1 MMWQGDEI
9 HRNGEESNS
18 SLSAG
23 QLTSMASR
31 RSSMGNHNGR
41 GRGESGRIGSLI
53 ASTFS
58 KIQDSLRDETAAV
71 ATSDKER
78 QVDDNNTFMGQKWK
92 EAEDYNHEKGRRER
106 LTARSMSMSHASTVV
121 VAKAD
126 EWASPPCSPPHL
138 HQSDQEMQHQNG
150 GQHFVHKSYSHAVL
164 RESSRSQRRRRSTI
178 QHITL
183 PSIEAPDGMEGQEY
197 EVDTAGGPRDAG
209 SSSTAGSWKT
219 RGLHRRSSSGGVDKW
234 HRNNS
239 MNLMNLKSVS
249 HDEIE
254 VDAAGSY
261 TYHNSS
267 LTSSASPNA
276 SARRGWGMSGGGG
289 GSSGGTASG
298 AGSSILRRSGSFGD
312 MTQELTRRWE
322 ATQNS
327 LDDEINQSGHA
338 SADDADG
345 LLLRGGLELGK
356 MNPGESKQ
364 HHQPRRGK
372 RPAAARRNSMF

>member
-1 MMWQGDEI
+1 MMWQDDEI
-9 HRNGEESNS
+9 HRNGEELDS
-18 SLSAG
+18 SLSAS
-23 QLTSMASR
+23 QLTSMAGK
-31 RSSMGNHNGR
+31 RSSIGNQNGR
-41 GRGESGRIGSLI
+41 GRRESGRIGSLI

-58 KIQDSLRDETAAV
+58 NIQNSLREETAAV
-71 ATSDKER
+71 ATGTSDKEG
-78 QVDDNNTFMGQKWK
+78 QVDDNNNFMGQKWK
-92 EAEDYNHEKGRRER
+92 EAEDYNRGKRGRER
-106 LTARSMSMSHASTVV
+106 LAARSMSMSHASTVV

-126 EWASPPCSPPHL
+126 EWASPPHHL
-138 HQSDQEMQHQNG
+138 HQSDQEMQQ
-150 GQHFVHKSYSHAVL
+150 QQQQFVHKSYSHAVL

-183 PSIEAPDGMEGQEY
+183 PSIEAPDGVEGREY

-209 SSSTAGSWKT
+209 SSSTASWKA

-239 MNLMNLKSVS
+239 MNLMNLKSAN

-254 VDAAGSY
+254 VGGSGSY

-276 SARRGWGMSGGGG
+276 SDRRGWGMPVGGG
-289 GSSGGTASG
+289 GSSGGTCTATRTCSG
-298 AGSSILRRSGSFGD
+298 AGSSTLRPSGSFGD
-312 MTQELTRRWE
+312 MTDELSRRWE

-327 LDDEINQSGHA
+327 LDDEIHNTQ
-338 SADDADG
+338 
-345 LLLRGGLELGK
+345 GLELGDVK
-356 MNPGESKQ
+356 PGESTVKK

-372 RPAAARRNSMF
+372 RPVAARRNSMF

>member
-1 MMWQGDEI
+1 MWQDDEI
-9 HRNGEESNS
+9 RGNGEESNC
-18 SLSAG
+18 SLSAS
-23 QLTSMASR
+23 QLTSVAG
-31 RSSMGNHNGR
+31 RSSSIGNRNQNGR

-58 KIQDSLRDETAAV
+58 KIQDSLREETEAV
-71 ATSDKER
+71 ATIDKEG
-78 QVDDNNTFMGQKWK
+78 QVNDNNTFMGQKWK

-106 LTARSMSMSHASTVV
+106 LAARSMSMSHASTVV
-121 VAKAD
+121 VARAD
-126 EWASPPCSPPHL
+126 EWASPHHHL
-138 HQSDQEMQHQNG
+138 HQSDQEMQHQDG
-150 GQHFVHKSYSHAVL
+150 GQQFVHKSYSHAVL

-197 EVDTAGGPRDAG
+197 EIDTAGGPRDAG
-209 SSSTAGSWKT
+209 SSGTTSWKA

-239 MNLMNLKSVS
+239 MNLMNLKSAS
-249 HDEIE
+249 RDEIE
-254 VDAAGSY
+254 VGAFGSY
-261 TYHNSS
+261 TFHNSS

-276 SARRGWGMSGGGG
+276 SAGRDWGMSGGGG

-298 AGSSILRRSGSFGD
+298 ARSSSSLRRSGSFGD
-312 MTQELTRRWE
+312 MTQELSRRWE

-327 LDDEINQSGHA
+327 LDDEINQSSHA
-338 SADDADG
+338 SADDTDG
-345 LLLRGGLELGK
+345 LLLRGGLELGE